1 MIGVFLLAVAFLV
14 VFWLLWLRRVV
25 DGWHTINVNGLQRR
39 YLLRSSDRR
48 ARRRPV
54 LICFH
59 GGGGRIEW
67 LARRTGIT
75 QSAQRQGWIVV
86 FPEAKDR
93 WIDARPECGGSAR
106 DLDFVDALLDSL
118 VNSNRVDPFRVF
130 AFGVSNGGLLVF
142 RLGCERPSRFAGLAT
157 AFANMPVVALSV
169 GSGPPVPIAVMFGRR
184 DRVMPFEGGRIMRR
198 PGLGVGGEVVS
209 AQETVRFW
217 LRRNRAEGTAQ
228 LRCLASAGH
237 SVDVEDYS
245 AGPGGA
251 PVKYLVINDCGH
263 GWPRRRLTVSGS
275 SDTFNPV
282 DLVIEFFSGLC

>member
-1 MIGVFLLAVAFLV
+1 LIGVFLLAVAFLV